1 MTPCNIH
8 SRTFLKILFL
18 LGLSLAGSGCFGDR
32 FIEGQVID
40 YETRQPVAGVRVIL
54 QQTGWNFSGSITW
67 DHTYTFESVSDA
79 QGNFRV
85 VYDVGTSARVKTEK
99 EGYVRFRGWFEPG
112 STVVLQIKS
121 KDPAYVRPEFGVLK
135 LGIRGFQPFGWM
147 FSEKRITFNPDEAD
161 VFPQFDSSFD
171 RKNIGLATVGGG
183 GLHFVSEEKLGIRF
197 DHLVY
202 TDQAPANGYTDSVR
216 MDFNQKLAG
225 VFFVR
230 HRDGRHHAKFLFN
243 PRAYGTEGGER
254 DYKKGNWALM
264 LEYVYNPEPSR
275 NLRFERTY

>member
-1 MTPCNIH
+1 MTSCDTH
-8 SRTFLKILFL
+8 FHKFLIILLL
-18 LGLSLAGSGCFGDR
+18 LGLGLAGSGCSGEQ

-54 QQTGWNFSGSITW
+54 QQSGWNFTGGVTW
-67 DHTYTFESVSDA
+67 DHMYTFESVSDS

-85 VYDVGTSARVKTEK
+85 VYDVGTSAKLKTER
-99 EGYVRFRGWFEPG
+99 EGYVRFRGWFEPD

-121 KDPAYVRPEFGVLK
+121 KAPDYVRPQFGILK
-135 LGIRGFQPFGWM
+135 LGIQGFKPFGWI

-161 VFPQFDSSFD
+161 VFPQFNSSFD
-171 RKNIGLATVGGG
+171 RKNIGLTATGGG
-183 GLHFVSEEKLGIRF
+183 GLHFVSEEMLGVRF

-202 TDQAPANGYTDSVR
+202 TDQAPATGYANSAR
-216 MDFNQKLAG
+216 MDFNQKSAG
-225 VFFVR
+225 VIFVR
-230 HRDGRHHAKFLFN
+230 NRDGQHHAKFLFN

-254 DYKKGNWALM
+254 DYEKGNWALM
-264 LEYVYNPEPSR
+264 LEYVYNPDPSR